1 MGSKHAKDHDTMI
14 DTERGSLKAYQDMKC
29 YMHFM
34 QTRILPLY
42 TMFEKADYSNPI
54 KVRYSDIWY
63 LFRHG
68 ELLFRRQ
75 SRSSAGS
82 QIKDKQ
88 GDDISGSESRLSTT
102 ADTQLWR
109 VWNIAIEG
117 VDWIVD
123 DLAEKTTGKL
133 HRDRYSEES
142 EKFTELSMY
151 YIDFTGKGFA
161 PVLHTRRVYWYEGE
175 RDVTSLPA
183 YPLRFVQD
191 SAQLLQRLRTRGER
205 FRSLMTQSH
214 PTMSYVGWT
223 LIRNP
228 SEERINSHLDKPIN
242 FPEHIDSDVVV
253 DFREAFQ
260 TCPPWEPA
268 FFSVYDTFDNKPT
281 STNDEF
287 AIKTWADRGRS
298 KQTVKNYEMV
308 VHRDG
313 IEAVKAVEMAESGDF
328 LVITRGKMKI
338 ADNILDLPRD
348 RQDLSPE
355 DLTLLPCRVFV
366 YSLRDRKFVSAD
378 IRDLKPIKREK
389 ATFEKLKISAT
400 HKTQIQSAVYEH
412 FEKKRAQKKGRINN
426 LEISDQDFIRGKGR
440 GLVMLLHGAPG
451 VGKTATA
458 EAVADVYK
466 KPLFPITCG
475 DLGIEP
481 KEVEANLTEIFRLA
495 NVWDC
500 ILLLDE
506 AEIFLSPRA
515 KRDDNLQR
523 NALVSSTLFTAL
535 ENWLCNSADQTCQSF
550 SEFLNIIPASCS

>member
-1 MGSKHAKDHDTMI
+1 
-14 DTERGSLKAYQDMKC
+14 MKC
-29 YMHFM
+29 YMTFM

-42 TMFEKADYSNPI
+42 TMFEKADYKNPI

-68 ELLFRRQ
+68 EILFRRP
-75 SRSSAGS
+75 SRGLAGLR
-82 QIKDKQ
+82 IKDRPS
-88 GDDISGSESRLSTT
+88 DDIAGSESRLSTT

-109 VWNIAIEG
+109 VWSIAIQG
-117 VDWIVD
+117 ADWIVD
-123 DLAEKTTGKL
+123 DLADKATGKL

-142 EKFTELSMY
+142 DKYTDLSVY
-151 YIDFTGKGFA
+151 YIDSTGKGFA
-161 PVLHTRRVYWYEGE
+161 PVLHQRRVYWYEGE
-175 RDVTSLPA
+175 RDVTSLPV
-183 YPLRFVQD
+183 YPIRFVQD

-205 FRSLMTQSH
+205 FRSLVSQPH
-214 PTMSYVGWT
+214 PTMSFVGWT
-223 LIRNP
+223 LIRDP
-228 SEERINSHLDKPIN
+228 SEEQIKNHLDEPIN
-242 FPEHIDSDVVV
+242 FPEHIDSDVVI
-253 DFREAFQ
+253 DFQEAYQ
-260 TCPPWEPA
+260 TYPLWEPA
-268 FFSVYDTFDNKPT
+268 FFTVFDSFGNKPT
-281 STNDEF
+281 STIDEF
-287 AIKTWADRGRS
+287 GIKTWAGRDRS
-298 KQTVKNYEMV
+298 KQTAKNYEMIV
-308 VHRDG
+308 QTDG
-313 IEAVKAVEMAESGDF
+313 IEIVKAVELAESADF
-328 LVITRGKMKI
+328 LVITRGKMKF
-338 ADNILDLPRD
+338 ADNRRDFPRD

-412 FEKKRAQKKGRINN
+412 FEKKRAQEKGRESN

-523 NALVSSTLFTAL
+523 NALVSSTLFFCIGEFAL
-535 ENWLCNSADQTCQSF
+535 KSR
-550 SEFLNIIPASCS
+550 